1 MSTIDIVTGA
11 QYGSE
16 AKGHVTAQIIQQ
28 YKKTG
33 YGNLITNI
41 RIGGPNAGHT
51 VIDKNGIAFPL
62 RTVPV
67 AAALDPDADLY
78 IAPGSE
84 IELDVLIHEVNLLR
98 EHGHPVRNLY
108 ISGEATLLEKHHQK
122 QETEAEMHE
131 KIGSTGKGIGAARAD
146 RIMRTGKRIIDDYEA
161 RKTIFALK
169 GQVLTATESLLYI
182 GNQLEQHNRHI
193 VIEGTQGYGLGL
205 HAGHYPQCTSNDAR
219 AIDFLAMAGIS
230 PWAPGVTQVTPWLVA
245 RVYPIRVAGN
255 SGPLKGET
263 TWGELGLP
271 EEKTTVTHKV
281 RRVGEWDHKLI
292 REAAIGNGLIPH
304 QYQVNWSDHVPVGR
318 IALTMVDQK
327 IPEIAGVSHQLDLP
341 KEVNAELMALLDE
354 VENNAGTFVGMVTTS
369 PSTAIIFD
377 QFGV

>member
-1 MSTIDIVTGA
+1 MSKIDIVVGA

-16 AKGHVTAQIIQQ
+16 AKGHVTAQLVGKYRYEQGL
-28 YKKTG
+28 T
-33 YGNLITNI
+33 TNI
-41 RIGGPNAGHT
+41 RVGGPNAGHT
-51 VIDKNGIAFPL
+51 VVDYDGNVFPL

-67 AAALDPDADLY
+67 GAAIDHEADLY

-84 IELDVLIHEVNLLR
+84 IELQVLVDEVNLLR
-98 EHGHPVRNLY
+98 SKGHPVRNLY
-108 ISGEATLLEKHHQK
+108 VSGEATLLEPHHQK
-122 QETEAEMHE
+122 TETKADMHE

-182 GNQLEQHNRHI
+182 GNQLNQFDRNI

-230 PWAPGVTQVTPWLVA
+230 PWAPGVTEVNPWVVA

-255 SGPLKGET
+255 SGPMKGET
-263 TWGELGLP
+263 TWAELGLP
-271 EEKTTVTHKV
+271 EERTTVTQKT
-281 RRVGEWDHKLI
+281 RRVGEWDCKLI
-292 REAAIGNGLIPH
+292 REAAIANGLAPH
-304 QYQVNWSDHVPVGR
+304 QYQIDWGEYESKGWV
-318 IALTMVDQK
+318 ALTMVDQK
-327 IPEIAGVSHQLDLP
+327 IPELAGAKRMNDLDIETRDKLV
-341 KEVNAELMALLDE
+341 KLMDE
-354 VENNAGTFVGMVTTS
+354 VENNTGALIRMITTS
-369 PSTAIIFD
+369 PSTAIWPGD
-377 QFGV
+377 D